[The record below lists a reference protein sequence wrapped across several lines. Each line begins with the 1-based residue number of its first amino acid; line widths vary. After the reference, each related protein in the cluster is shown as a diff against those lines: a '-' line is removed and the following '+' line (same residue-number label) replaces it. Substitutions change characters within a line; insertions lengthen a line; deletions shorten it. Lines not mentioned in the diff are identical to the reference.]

1 MEKIK
6 QIFSWIYNNIKI
18 VLVIAAVV
26 ILSILVFWWGRKN
39 KQIRDLENQLAIIQA
54 RLQIER
60 LVISYNT
67 TVDELKALMAKDATV
82 KDEIAK
88 IEASL
93 GERLKQD
100 MTAEEIAAKFR
111 EIGIR

>member
-6 QIFSWIYNNIKI
+6 QIFAWVSNHVKTSLLILVVV
-18 VLVIAAVV
+18 VLSV
-26 ILSILVFWWGRKN
+26 LVFWWGRKN
-39 KQIRDLENQLAIIQA
+39 KKIRDLENQLAVAQA

-82 KDEIAK
+82 KAEIDK
-88 IEASL
+88 IEVSL
-93 GERLKQD
+93 GERLKPD
-100 MTAEEIAAKFR
+100 MTAEEIAAKFK
-111 EIGIR
+111 EIGIK